1 MVEKSHD
8 IPRLLKYPLTEKNPM
23 TIPGISEIPVLSTL
37 KYQVHMSSHSVLT
50 PHFSETSNNIYA
62 SFYLVFQRN
71 EKRFW
76 GSNQLNHFLKE
87 HITRLEMYLP
97 QSVSINWFQS
107 NKFCQPLECHKKTF
121 ELSFIL
127 LNLLANCQVL
137 SFFHV
142 LSIKII
148 GLVFWHAQKEA
159 TTLKKSNLSS
169 NFWWK
174 SCW

>member
-8 IPRLLKYPLTEKNPM
+8 IPRLLKYPLTGKNPM

-50 PHFSETSNNIYA
+50 PHFSEISNNIYA

-142 LSIKII
+142 WCF
-148 GLVFWHAQKEA
+148 GMP
-159 TTLKKSNLSS
+159 KKKPLHWKNQTYLQIFGENLAGRKME
-169 NFWWK
+169 F
-174 SCW
+174 

>member
-50 PHFSETSNNIYA
+50 PHFSEISNNIYA

-107 NKFCQPLECHKKTF
+107 NKFCQPLECHKKNLWTIIY
-121 ELSFIL
+121 FIKPL
-127 LNLLANCQVL
+127 GKLPSVKLFPC
-137 SFFHV
+137 
-142 LSIKII
+142 
-148 GLVFWHAQKEA
+148 LVFWHAQKEA

>member
-1 MVEKSHD
+1 
-8 IPRLLKYPLTEKNPM
+8 M

-50 PHFSETSNNIYA
+50 PHFSEISNNIYA

-71 EKRFW
+71 ERRFW

-142 LSIKII
+142 WCF
-148 GLVFWHAQKEA
+148 GMP
-159 TTLKKSNLSS
+159 KKKPLHWKNQTYLQIFGENLAGRKME
-169 NFWWK
+169 F
-174 SCW
+174 